1 MKISKQ
7 LFKFEQRLGYV
18 FNNKDLLKN
27 ALTHS
32 SCKQD
37 HVDNY
42 QRLEFLGDRVLA
54 LCIVNYLMHM
64 FPDAQVGELATR
76 VNKVVS
82 GDTCSEVARTIELGK
97 VLIIGD
103 DSLFSGTRNRKSV
116 LADAIEAVIAA
127 IYIDGGLEMTEKIVI
142 SLWQN
147 HLNFE
152 LEDATVPKSELQEL
166 LSSRRLDLPQYTLLE
181 KIGPAHAPEF
191 KIEVRSHSG
200 ESAIGTGKS
209 KKEAEQQAA
218 LLLLQ
223 QLENEND

>member
-1 MKISKQ
+1 VKLSKQ

-54 LCIVNYLMHM
+54 LCIVNYLMRM

-76 VNKVVS
+76 LNKVVS
-82 GDTCSEVARTIELGK
+82 GDSCSEVALTIELGK

-103 DSLFSGTRNRKSV
+103 GARFSGTRNRTSV
-116 LADAIEAVIAA
+116 LADAMEAVIAA
-127 IYIDGGLEMTEKIVI
+127 IYLDGGLEMT
-142 SLWQN
+142 
-147 HLNFE
+147 
-152 LEDATVPKSELQEL
+152 DC
-166 LSSRRLDLPQYTLLE
+166 DLPLAKSSQY
-181 KIGPAHAPEF
+181 
-191 KIEVRSHSG
+191 
-200 ESAIGTGKS
+200 
-209 KKEAEQQAA
+209 
-218 LLLLQ
+218 
-223 QLENEND
+223 